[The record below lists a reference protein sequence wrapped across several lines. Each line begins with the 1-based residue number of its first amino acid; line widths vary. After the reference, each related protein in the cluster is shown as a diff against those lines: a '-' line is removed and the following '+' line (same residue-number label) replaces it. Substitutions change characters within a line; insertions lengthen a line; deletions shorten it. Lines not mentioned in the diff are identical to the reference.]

1 MKKRTR
7 RSIGSVILA
16 ATLIVSMFFGC
27 FTQKKNCAAKDYTN
41 GGCVQWVKD
50 RAQSVLGITLPAT
63 GMNEFGLYGA
73 NNYWRTLNYDKGSEP
88 AKYALAV

>member
-27 FTQKKNCAAKDYTN
+27 FTQKKIVQPKIIRTVLCAM
-41 GGCVQWVKD
+41 G
-50 RAQSVLGITLPAT
+50 
-63 GMNEFGLYGA
+63 
-73 NNYWRTLNYDKGSEP
+73 
-88 AKYALAV
+88 